1 MCLNSCTV
9 YTEKQSEVASQAVY
23 ATKDSIDLARFD
35 LAEDYINQTT
45 ALIKPPKNRIRVDA
59 IYQKPVSV
67 NSVTGDTKQRVVLV
81 PEKYKNDKVIIVN
94 STDYETLITD
104 KEVVNTLKKNNDA
117 LIKAKAN
124 VEKEQI
130 KQKEMGD
137 KMVKDLN
144 IMQKKLVEKDLAILW
159 RNIVIVVLSLLIAGM
174 LYLRFK
180 GGGLF

>member
-130 KQKEMGD
+130 KQEFG
-137 KMVKDLN
+137 
-144 IMQKKLVEKDLAILW
+144 IKK
-159 RNIVIVVLSLLIAGM
+159 GM
-174 LYLRFK
+174 KIGKF
-180 GGGLF
+180 